1 MCHWRFES
9 EPHQHLGYLVVSV
22 SMSRRIS
29 TYLNF
34 DGNCEEAFNFYAQA
48 FSIDFNTPIDRF
60 GDMQFPD
67 GTPGIDPSEANLVL
81 HTQLEIVPGYLIH
94 GTDMLK
100 SMGHE
105 LRFGN
110 NTTIS
115 IDFDDKED
123 LGTVFA
129 ALAID
134 STDRVDP
141 IEQMWGAYWAVM
153 LDRYNIRWMFNAPL
167 ER

>member
-1 MCHWRFES
+1 M
-9 EPHQHLGYLVVSV
+9 G
-22 SMSRRIS
+22 RRIS

-34 DGNCEEAFNFYAQA
+34 DGNCEEAFNFYADA
-48 FSIDFNTPIDRF
+48 FSIKFNSPIDRF
-60 GDMQFPD
+60 GDIAFPE
-67 GTPGIDPSEANLVL
+67 GAPGLDPSEGNLVL
-81 HTQLEIVPGYLIH
+81 HTQLEIVSGHLVH

-105 LRFGN
+105 LKVGN

-123 LGTVFA
+123 LDNVFA
-129 ALAID
+129 ALATD

-141 IEQMWGAYWAVM
+141 IQQMWGAYWAVL
-153 LDRYNIRWMFNAPL
+153 LDRYKIRWMFNAPL
-167 ER
+167 EK

>member
-1 MCHWRFES
+1 M
-9 EPHQHLGYLVVSV
+9 

-34 DGNCEEAFNFYAQA
+34 DGKCEEAFNFYADA
-48 FSIDFNTPIDRF
+48 FSIKFNSPIDRF
-60 GDMQFPD
+60 GDIAFPE
-67 GTPGIDPSEANLVL
+67 GTPELDPSEGNLVM
-81 HTQLEIVPGYLIH
+81 HTQLEIVPGHLVH

-105 LRFGN
+105 LRVGN

-123 LGTVFA
+123 LDNVFA
-129 ALAID
+129 ALATD

-141 IEQMWGAYWAVM
+141 IQQMWGAYWAVL
-153 LDRYNIRWMFNAPL
+153 LDRYKIRWMFNAPI
-167 ER
+167 EK